1 MMYKELLIKNKINL
15 YSFFAFVIA
24 GVSIGLVVPG
34 FLDMVVVLG
43 HNIPQDD
50 LATDYV
56 TAVVWAIVLGM
67 SILAWPVPFRD
78 KKDLLWVWFAKILM
92 VLGFMLIYESHY
104 SAMDTYSY
112 FNGPRQS
119 DYVWEGIK
127 LWGSYKNMM
136 SLIWLHHQVLPESFH
151 ALKLSF
157 AMIGLV
163 AVYLFYRAAV
173 IFLQREVKH
182 VFYALALFPSILF
195 MSSTIGKEPV
205 VLLGI
210 ALYIYGF
217 VGWYRLKQMRYLL
230 VLMLG
235 ATTIMFLRL
244 WLVPILLMPSAIV
257 LLLSGS
263 NRVVKIAFV
272 VLACFVLWFSLHQV
286 VDWLGIETI
295 EGLVKKVDSLA
306 IGFRRGGSQ
315 IGNTRFTSIG
325 DIVAFAPIGAF
336 TALFRPLPGEVLSP
350 FGLLASIENVAL
362 LMLLWTAVK
371 RTRWRE
377 LQEPMVI
384 WAILLVLTWA
394 TVYGFLSQNLGTV
407 VRYKLQILPVLLGLL
422 LYLSRRRLSGT
433 CASKQIKELRAK

>member
-1 MMYKELLIKNKINL
+1 MMYKEWLINNKINL
-15 YSFFAFVIA
+15 YSFFAVVIA
-24 GVSIGLVVPG
+24 GVSIGLFVPG
-34 FLDMVVVLG
+34 FLDMVVALG

-50 LATDYV
+50 LVTDY
-56 TAVVWAIVLGM
+56 TIAVVWAIVLGM

-78 KKDLLWVWFAKILM
+78 KRDLLWVWFAKVLM

-136 SLIWLHHQVLPESFH
+136 SLIWLHHQVLPESYH
-151 ALKLSF
+151 ALKISF

-163 AVYLFYRAAV
+163 AVYIFYRAAV

-195 MSSTIGKEPV
+195 MSSTIGKDV
-205 VLLGI
+205 IVLLCV
-210 ALYIYGF
+210 ALYVYGL
-217 VGWYRLKQMRYLL
+217 VGWYRFKQIRYAL

-235 ATTIMFLRL
+235 LMTMMFLRM
-244 WLVPILLMPSAIV
+244 WMIPILLMPAGIV
-257 LLLSGS
+257 FLRIGH
-263 NRVVKIAFV
+263 NKMAKIAFV
-272 VLACFVLWFSLHQV
+272 VLGCFVLWFSLHQV
-286 VDWLGIETI
+286 AESRGGIETI
-295 EGLVKKVDSLA
+295 EDLVKRIDALVL
-306 IGFRRGGSQ
+306 GFRRGGSQ
-315 IGNTRFTSIG
+315 IGSARFTSIG
-325 DIVAFAPIGAF
+325 DVVAFAPLGAF
-336 TALFRPLPGEVLSP
+336 TALFRPLPGDIRTP
-350 FGLLASIENVAL
+350 FGLLASLENVVL
-362 LMLLWTAVK
+362 LILLFRAIK

-377 LQEPMVI
+377 LKEPMVM

-394 TVYGFLSQNLGTV
+394 TVYGFLAQNMGTA

-422 LYLSRRRLSGT
+422 LYLSRRRPRG
-433 CASKQIKELRAK
+433 APERRAK

>member
-1 MMYKELLIKNKINL
+1 MYKKLLTDNKINL
-15 YSFFAFVIA
+15 YSFFAFAIA

-34 FLDMVVVLG
+34 FLDMVVLLG

-56 TAVVWAIVLGM
+56 IAVVWAIVLGM

-92 VLGFMLIYESHY
+92 VLGFMLIYEHHY

-112 FNGPRQS
+112 FDGPRQS
-119 DYVWEGIK
+119 DYVWEGIT
-127 LWGSYKNMM
+127 LWGSYKNIM
-136 SLIWLHHQVLPESFH
+136 SLIWLHHQALPESFH

-182 VFYALALFPSILF
+182 VFYVLALFPSVLF
-195 MSSTIGKEPV
+195 MSSTIGKEPI

-210 ALYIYGF
+210 AFYIYGF
-217 VGWYRLKQMRYLL
+217 VGWYRLKQNRYIL

-235 ATTIMFLRL
+235 VTIIMFLRI
-244 WLVPILLMPSAIV
+244 WLVPIFLMPSVIV
-257 LLLSGS
+257 LLLRKG
-263 NRVVKIAFV
+263 NKVLKMALV
-272 VLACFVLWFSLHQV
+272 VLACIVVCFSLHQV
-286 VDWLGIETI
+286 VNWLGIETI
-295 EGLVKKVDSLA
+295 QGIVKKVDTLA
-306 IGFRRGGSQ
+306 VGFRRGGSQ
-315 IGNTRFTSIG
+315 IGTTRFNSIG
-325 DIVAFAPIGAF
+325 DLVAYVPLGIF
-336 TALFRPLPGEVLSP
+336 TALFRPLPGEILSS
-350 FGLLASIENVAL
+350 FGLLASIENVVL
-362 LMLLWTAVK
+362 LFLLCRAVR
-371 RTRWRE
+371 RTHWRE
-377 LQEPMVI
+377 LKEPMVI
-384 WAILLVLTWA
+384 WAILLVFTWA

-422 LYLSRRRLSGT
+422 LYLGRRRPRG
-433 CASKQIKELRAK
+433 APELRKK